1 MRLKFSMSLR
11 MRVYLV
17 LGLLMLVTVG
27 GGTFMLWY
35 GTGLQ
40 NFFSGIFERQVAAMD
55 AAMRLE
61 SSLAAQRGF
70 LTYYSLNFDPIW
82 LARLSD
88 QQASFEKE
96 IIRVRPF
103 VDNDEARAMLNHI
116 EGEFIRLTFEREK
129 VVALLDEGK
138 RDLATPLHAAARKRF
153 DALIVSCELFLD
165 TLRHDLERDRAEGL
179 WRMRLVNGMA
189 TAFLPFTLILGMI
202 LALVLSRQLL
212 GPIRRL
218 AQGEDDLVGA
228 DEVAALENRVHT
240 LVERAVQARSKLEK
254 SQTALE
260 ATERLATVG
269 KMAAGVAHSIR
280 NPLTSVKMRL
290 FSLQRSL
297 ELSENQREDFEV
309 ISHEI
314 KHLDGIIQN
323 FLEYARPLKLSLK
336 RISPSDVTDA
346 AAHLLGPRLEAQG
359 VQLEV
364 ARDGALQPILIDPEQ
379 LKEVLVNLVSNA
391 MEAMHGPGRIVV
403 EESEGFME
411 PMGRVAIV
419 SLSDTGPGV
428 PEQERERV
436 FEPFHT
442 TKEEGTGLGL
452 PIARRIV
459 REHGGSLTLTQ
470 AKGGGAKFTLTIP
483 FDNKK
488 QGGARWQ

>member
-1 MRLKFSMSLR
+1 MRIVPSLR
-11 MRVYLV
+11 MRIYLV
-17 LGLLMLVTVG
+17 LGLLMLVSVG

-40 NFFSGIFERQVAAMD
+40 AFFSNIFERQVAALD

-70 LTYYSLNFDPIW
+70 LTYYSLNYDPVW
-82 LARLSD
+82 LARLAE
-88 QQASFEKE
+88 QQSSFETE
-96 IIRVRPF
+96 LARVRPF
-103 VDNDEARAMLNHI
+103 AEDEETRMLLNHI
-116 EGEFIRLTFEREK
+116 EAEFIHLTIERER
-129 VVALLDEGK
+129 VVILLDEGK
-138 RDLATPLHAAARKRF
+138 REQATPIHAAARKRF
-153 DALIVSCELFLD
+153 DALIVKCDQFLEA
-165 TLRHDLERDRAEGL
+165 LRSGLERARAEGI

-189 TAFLPFTLILGMI
+189 LAFLPFSFILCLIL
-202 LALVLSRQLL
+202 AAVLSRQIL

-218 AQGEDDLVGA
+218 ARGEDDLVGS
-228 DEVAALENRVHT
+228 DEVAALENRVHS
-240 LVERAVQARSKLEK
+240 LVERAVQARNKLEK
-254 SQTALE
+254 SQATLE

-297 ELSENQREDFEV
+297 ALNENQTEDFEV

-323 FLEYARPLKLSLK
+323 FLEYARPLKLALK
-336 RISPSDVTDA
+336 RISPSDVCDA
-346 AAHLLGPRLEAQG
+346 AAHLMAPRLEAQG
-359 VQLEV
+359 VRLEI
-364 ARDGALQPILIDPEQ
+364 RRERQLQPILIDPDQ
-379 LKEVLVNLVSNA
+379 LKEVLVNLLSNSL
-391 MEAMHGPGRIVV
+391 EAMHGPGRIVID
-403 EESEGFME
+403 ESEGFME
-411 PMGRVAIV
+411 PLGRVAIV
-419 SLSDTGPGV
+419 TVADSGPGV
-428 PEQERERV
+428 PEHERERV

-459 REHGGSLTLTQ
+459 REHGGSLVLTQ

-483 FDNKK
+483 FDAMM

>member
-1 MRLKFSMSLR
+1 MSLR
-11 MRVYLV
+11 MRIYLV

-35 GTGLQ
+35 GSGLQ
-40 NFFSGIFERQVAAMD
+40 AFFSNIFERQVGAMD

-70 LTYYSLNFDPIW
+70 ITYYSLNFDPVW
-82 LARLSD
+82 LARLAD

-96 IIRVRPF
+96 ILRVRPF
-103 VDNDEARAMLNHI
+103 VEDDEARGMLNHI
-116 EGEFIRLTFEREK
+116 ESEFIRLTIDREK
-129 VVALLDEGK
+129 VVNLLDEGK
-138 RDLATPLHAAARKRF
+138 REQATPVHAAARKRF
-153 DALIVSCELFLD
+153 DSLIVECELFLD
-165 TLRHDLERDRAEGL
+165 TLRHNLERDRSEGL
-179 WRMRLVNGMA
+179 WRMRLVNNMA
-189 TAFLPFTLILGMI
+189 LAFLPFTLILGLI

-218 AQGEDDLVGA
+218 AQGQDDPVGP
-228 DEVAALENRVHT
+228 DEVAALENRVHD
-240 LVERAVQARSKLEK
+240 LVERAVQARNKLEK
-254 SQTALE
+254 SQATLE

-297 ELSENQREDFEV
+297 SLNENQREDFEV
-309 ISHEI
+309 ISEEI

-336 RISPSDVTDA
+336 RVSPSDVCDA
-346 AAHLLGPRLEAQG
+346 AANLLGMRLEAQH
-359 VQLEV
+359 VELEIV
-364 ARDGALQPILIDPEQ
+364 RESELQPILIDPEQ
-379 LKEVLVNLVSNA
+379 LKEVLVNLVGNA
-391 MEAMHGPGRIVV
+391 MEAMHGPGRIVI
-403 EESEGFME
+403 EESEGFLE
-411 PMGRVAIV
+411 PMGRVAIIAV
-419 SLSDTGPGV
+419 SDSGPGV

-459 REHGGSLTLTQ
+459 REHGGSLVLTQ
-470 AKGGGAKFTLTIP
+470 AKGGGAKFTITIP
-483 FDNKK
+483 FDTMM